1 MVETLENLNKEQLDA
16 VKHIDGPM
24 LILAGAGS
32 GKTKTLTARLAYLIG
47 EVGIDPANTLTLTFT
62 NKAASEM
69 RERALKLLNNR
80 EIYPPLLCTFH
91 KFGLLFL
98 KFHIEKIGRKNN
110 FVIIDTD
117 DKKRIIRNIAKE
129 LKFDI
134 SASMAASEISKY
146 KNSLLSPSVIIEKT
160 QIPEYQKIAQIYKE
174 YQKNIE
180 ENNLV
185 DFDDLLKLTY
195 EILNQ
200 EDELRREISKKYTYI
215 MVDEYQD
222 TNELQFKL
230 LELLAS
236 EHNNLCVVGDDD
248 QSIYGWR
255 GANIRNILE
264 FAKKFSNTKIVKL
277 ETNYRSKKE
286 IIDAANSLIEHNSSR
301 LGKKLISHKGEGGS
315 VKIIHS
321 INESNEARTIAV
333 EIKSLIEKGID
344 AKEIAVLYRINAL
357 SRSLE
362 EGFTKERLA
371 YKLIGG
377 TRFYERSEIK
387 DIISYLRIL
396 TNLDDDFSLLR
407 IINKPKRGIGKTSIE
422 KLQNLAEQN
431 NCSIFLL
438 YKNHGDL
445 ISKELGKKAALAINE
460 LFENL
465 IILQDEIKERKLSG
479 LLDMLEEKIK
489 LKAYYQSLPDGFE
502 RVLNIDEF
510 YGFFQESILLNPD
523 LQLEELLNNISLQSD
538 QDNITN
544 DAISIMSIHAAKGL
558 EFEYVYVIGLEE
570 EFFPLFGDDCNIE
583 EERRLGYV
591 AITRAKSH
599 LTLCY
604 SDSRFYKGKRKIMQ
618 KSRFL
623 GEAGLIQNSSLKITK
638 SVFFKKG
645 DLVKHKI
652 FGIGIVQSISQSGK
666 EYKLLINFGGNK
678 KEILSSFVQIV

>member
-1 MVETLENLNKEQLDA
+1 LENLNEEQLNA
-16 VKHIDGPM
+16 IKHIDGPM

-32 GKTKTLTARLAYLIG
+32 GKTKTLTSRLAYLIG
-47 EVGIDPANTLTLTFT
+47 EIGIDPANTLTLTFT
-62 NKAASEM
+62 NKAAGEM
-69 RERALKLLNNR
+69 RERALKLLKNK

-134 SASMAASEISKY
+134 SASLVASEISKY
-146 KNSLLSPSVIIEKT
+146 KNSLLSPQVIIDKA

-180 ENNLV
+180 DDNLV

-200 EDELRREISKKYTYI
+200 ESELKKEISKKYTYI

-264 FAKKFSNTKIVKL
+264 FANIFANTKTIKL

-286 IIDAANSLIEHNSSR
+286 ILDAANLLIEHNSSR

-315 VKIIHS
+315 IKTIHS
-321 INESNEARTIAV
+321 ADESNESRSIAT
-333 EIKSLIEKGID
+333 EIKSLIDKGTE
-344 AKEIAVLYRINAL
+344 AKDIAVLYRINAL

-362 EGFTKERLA
+362 EGFTKERLS

-377 TRFYERSEIK
+377 IRFYERSEIK
-387 DIISYLRIL
+387 DTISYLRIL
-396 TNLDDDFSLLR
+396 TNINDDFSLVR

-422 KLQNLAEQN
+422 KLQSLSLKN
-431 NCSIFLL
+431 NCSIFSLH
-438 YKNHGDL
+438 KNHRDL
-445 ISKELGKKAALAINE
+445 ILKEIGKKATLSLDE
-460 LFENL
+460 LFEIL
-465 IILQDEIKERKLSG
+465 IDLQDEIKDGKLSS
-479 LLDMLEEKIK
+479 LLDILESKIK
-489 LKAYYQSLPDGFE
+489 LKAYYQSLPDGYE
-502 RVLNIDEF
+502 RVLNIEEF

-523 LQLEELLNNISLQSD
+523 LQLEEFLNDISLQSD
-538 QDNITN
+538 QDSIEN
-544 DAISIMSIHAAKGL
+544 DAISIMSIHASKGL

-570 EFFPLFGDDCNIE
+570 EFFPLLGDDCNIE

-599 LTLCY
+599 ITLCY
-604 SDSRFYKGKRKIMQ
+604 CDSRFYKGKRKIMQ

-638 SVFFKKG
+638 SAIFKKG

-652 FGIGIVQSISQSGK
+652 FGIGRIQNISPSGK

-678 KEILSSFVQIV
+678 KEILSSFVQSV

>member
-1 MVETLENLNKEQLDA
+1 MENLNEEQLNA

-32 GKTKTLTARLAYLIG
+32 GKTKTLTSRLAYLIG

-69 RERALKLLNNR
+69 RERALKLLNNT

-98 KFHIEKIGRKNN
+98 KFHIDKIGRKNN

-134 SASMAASEISKY
+134 GASMAASEISKY
-146 KNSLLSPSVIIEKT
+146 KNSLLSPSVIIDKA

-180 ENNLV
+180 DNNLV

-195 EILNQ
+195 EILEQ

-264 FAKKFSNTKIVKL
+264 FAEIFSNTKTVKL

-286 IIDAANSLIEHNSSR
+286 ILDAANGLIEHNSSR
-301 LGKKLISHKGEGGS
+301 LGKKLVSHKGEGGS
-315 VKIIHS
+315 IKIIHS
-321 INESNEARTIAV
+321 IDESNEARTIAS

-362 EGFTKERLA
+362 EGFAKERLSC
-371 YKLIGG
+371 KLIGG
-377 TRFYERSEIK
+377 IRFYERSEIK

-422 KLQNLAEQN
+422 KLQNLATQN
-431 NCSIFLL
+431 NCSIFSL
-438 YKNHGDL
+438 YKNH
-445 ISKELGKKAALAINE
+445 KELLIKEIGKKAGLAIDE

-465 IILQDEIKERKLSG
+465 IALQDEIKDGKLSV
-479 LLDMLEEKIK
+479 LLDMLENKIK
-489 LKAYYQSLPDGFE
+489 LKAYYQSLPDGYE

-510 YGFFQESILLNPD
+510 YGFFQESILLNPE
-523 LQLEELLNNISLQSD
+523 LGLEELLNDISLQSD

-570 EFFPLFGDDCNIE
+570 EFFPLLGDDCNIE

-638 SVFFKKG
+638 SAIFKKG

-652 FGIGIVQSISQSGK
+652 FGIGRIQNISPSGK

-678 KEILSSFVQIV
+678 KEILSSFVQSV

>member
-1 MVETLENLNKEQLDA
+1 MKNLNEEQLNA

-32 GKTKTLTARLAYLIG
+32 GKTKTLTSRLAYLIG
-47 EVGIDPANTLTLTFT
+47 EIGIDPANTLTLTFT
-62 NKAASEM
+62 NKAAGEM
-69 RERALKLLNNR
+69 RERALKLLNNK

-146 KNSLLSPSVIIEKT
+146 KNSLLSPSVIIDKA
-160 QIPEYQKIAQIYKE
+160 QIPEYQKIAQIYQE

-180 ENNLV
+180 DNNLV

-200 EDELRREISKKYTYI
+200 EDELRKEISKKYTYI

-264 FAKKFSNTKIVKL
+264 FASIFSNTKTVKL

-286 IIDAANSLIEHNSSR
+286 ILDAANLLIEHNSSR

-315 VKIIHS
+315 IKIIHS
-321 INESNEARTIAV
+321 IDESNESKSIAQ
-333 EIKSLIEKGID
+333 EIKSLIEKGINAND
-344 AKEIAVLYRINAL
+344 IAVLYRINAL

-362 EGFTKERLA
+362 EGFTKEKLS

-377 TRFYERSEIK
+377 IRFYERSEIK

-396 TNLDDDFSLLR
+396 TNLNDDFSLIR
-407 IINKPKRGIGKTSIE
+407 IINKPKRGVGKTSID
-422 KLQNLAEQN
+422 KLQNLSFEH
-431 NCSIFLL
+431 NCSIFSL
-438 YKNHGDL
+438 YKNHKDL
-445 ISKELGKKAALAINE
+445 ISKELGKKATLAIDN
-460 LFENL
+460 LFEVL
-465 IILQDEIKERKLSG
+465 ISLQDEIKDGKLLG
-479 LLDMLEEKIK
+479 LLDMLENKIK
-489 LKAYYQSLPDGFE
+489 LKAYYQSLPDGYE
-502 RVLNIDEF
+502 RVLNIEEF

-523 LQLEELLNNISLQSD
+523 LQLEELLNDISLQSD

-570 EFFPLFGDDCNIE
+570 EFFPLLGDDCNIE

-599 LTLCY
+599 ITLCY

-638 SVFFKKG
+638 SAVFKKG

-652 FGIGIVQSISQSGK
+652 FGIGRIQNISPSGK

-678 KEILSSFVQIV
+678 KEILSSFVQSV